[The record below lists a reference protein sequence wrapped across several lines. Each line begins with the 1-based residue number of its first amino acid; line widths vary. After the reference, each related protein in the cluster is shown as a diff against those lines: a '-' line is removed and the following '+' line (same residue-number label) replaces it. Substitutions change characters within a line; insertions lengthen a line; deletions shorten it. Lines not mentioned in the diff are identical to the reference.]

1 MNSAGRMQA
10 VRTLIEIGLTIAL
23 AAMVG
28 TSIWTFLAQSDET
41 AVGPAFAGAQTSFD
55 PNTENPARYAIL
67 QEINPFSILSE
78 DEQSA
83 ADSAVIDAPETSL
96 NLVLKGSR
104 AVGDQQGIAVIQLPD
119 NRQIR
124 AEVGDEILDGVVLDY
139 IFADRIT
146 LNRSGKLENLFKRD
160 SEGETSVILP
170 AGSGEIKR
178 DTPPANSGSSS
189 GKHII
194 SASDFWRNVQL
205 TIVRDE
211 KKVHRG
217 YRVLPRVNAEVLSSA
232 GFEPNDIIR
241 AVNSKPITE
250 IDSEELQELTN
261 ASGAVRFEVER
272 DGRTVQVR
280 TEFTRGSKP

>member
-1 MNSAGRMQA
+1 MQA

-23 AAMVG
+23 AVMVG
-28 TSIWTFLAQSDET
+28 TSIWAILAQSDET

-55 PNTENPARYAIL
+55 PNTENPERYAIL

-78 DEQSA
+78 DEQSV

-217 YRVLPRVNAEVLSSA
+217 YRVLPRGNAEVLSSA